1 MPVLNAPVP
10 LPPYKVIA
18 SSNHL
23 GNNDML
29 NLTTKKT
36 LDAKMRVKNDIF
48 APWKEDINH
57 EVRLKTYIPIHPKVS
72 VSLPYTAGPCV
83 RHLSTGRR
91 PKAPFPKC
99 LHSRTYSS
107 HHH

>member
-1 MPVLNAPVP
+1 MVGCDGWRLLLSCISVA
-10 LPPYKVIA
+10 LYKVIA

-48 APWKEDINH
+48 APWEEDINH
-57 EVRLKTYIPIHPKVS
+57 EVRWRCAL
-72 VSLPYTAGPCV
+72 
-83 RHLSTGRR
+83 
-91 PKAPFPKC
+91 
-99 LHSRTYSS
+99 
-107 HHH
+107 

>member
-1 MPVLNAPVP
+1 MVLYDVVWCDVVWCSAVWSGWWGRLAALNCPIS
-10 LPPYKVIA
+10 LLPYKVIA

-36 LDAKMRVKNDIF
+36 LDAKMRVKNNIF

-57 EVRLKTYIPIHPKVS
+57 EVRPAYQDYPKMS
-72 VSLPYTAGPCV
+72 
-83 RHLSTGRR
+83 
-91 PKAPFPKC
+91 APFTIPQRWHAC
-99 LHSRTYSS
+99 ATC
-107 HHH
+107 